1 MFTAMRYGWQP
12 KFAHTYSYGG
22 LQITNSYQIPYN
34 GRLYKTFFYVFFVRD
49 ECRKIIVMNCCV

>member
-1 MFTAMRYGWQP
+1 MFAALRYKWQP

-34 GRLYKTFFYVFFVRD
+34 GTLYKTFFMFSLS
-49 ECRKIIVMNCCV
+49 VMSAEKLLL